1 MKLVTVKEMRAI
13 EREADEQGY
22 TYEMMMERA
31 GLGLAEQVH
40 SFYGYEE
47 RLSVLGLV
55 GSGNNGGDTLLALA
69 GLAEA
74 GWEVC
79 AYLVR
84 PRPAD
89 DPEVEKVKAQG
100 GKILDSAK
108 DKKYAALDEQL
119 KDATVLLDGVLGTG
133 VKLPLKDEVAGV
145 LKHVKESLFCPP
157 IVAVD
162 CPSGVDCDSGAAAD
176 ECLPAEVTV
185 CMAAVKGGLLRFP
198 AFELCGDIQ
207 VVDIGLPEGL
217 AAWNVVTCE
226 LVSEDLVRGLLPK
239 RRMDGHKGT
248 FGTVTV
254 VAGSLNYSGA
264 VLLASSAAGKVGAG
278 LVQAAVPAVL
288 HAALAGHNPN
298 VTWLLLPHQ
307 MGAISGEAVNVLL
320 RSTPRTTAMLVGPGL
335 GLEDCSAEFVRR
347 LMEDRAAP
355 RSRGSIGFVN
365 AAVETKDDKAAER
378 TLPAMVIDAD
388 GLKLLAK
395 VHDWH
400 KRLPAEAI
408 LTPHPGEMAIL
419 TEITVEEIQA
429 DRLETARKFAKAWG
443 HVVVLKG
450 AFTVIASPDGRLRVI
465 PAATSALAHA
475 GTGDV
480 LAGMITGLRA
490 QGLPPFDAAAVGCW
504 IHAQA
509 GLAAATQLGHEA
521 VVQASDVLNAIPEV
535 VSWVWER

>member
-1 MKLVTVKEMRAI
+1 MKLVSVAEMRAI
-13 EREADEQGY
+13 EREADEQGC

-47 RLSVLGLV
+47 RLNVLGLV

-84 PRPAD
+84 PRTED
-89 DPEVEKVKAQG
+89 DPLLARVTALG
-100 GKILDSAK
+100 GKILDHAK
-108 DKKYAALDEQL
+108 DTKFKALDEQL
-119 KDATVLLDGVLGTG
+119 KQATVLLDGVLGTG
-133 VKLPLKDEVAGV
+133 IQLPLKDGVAGV
-145 LKHVKESLFCPP
+145 LGHVKDSVFVPAV
-157 IVAVD
+157 VAVD

-185 CMAAVKGGLLRFP
+185 CMAAVKSGLLRYP
-198 AFELCGDIQ
+198 AFELCGNMQ
-207 VVDIGLPEGL
+207 VVDIGLPENL
-217 AAWNVVTCE
+217 PAWNTVNNE
-226 LVSEDLVRGLLPK
+226 LVSEDLVRELLP
-239 RRMDGHKGT
+239 RRPADGHKGT

-264 VLLASSAAGKVGAG
+264 ALLSSGAAGKVGAG
-278 LVQAAVPAVL
+278 LVQTAVPAVL

-298 VTWLLLPHQ
+298 STWLLLPHQ

-320 RSTPRTTAMLVGPGL
+320 RSTPRTTALLVGPGL
-335 GLEDCSAEFVRR
+335 GLEDCTGEFIRR
-347 LMEDRAAP
+347 LLEDRAAP
-355 RSRGSIGFVN
+355 RARGTIGFVN
-365 AAVETKDDKAAER
+365 AAAEVKDEKQAER

-395 VHDWH
+395 VPEWH
-400 KRLPAEAI
+400 KRLPVETV

-419 TEITVEEIQA
+419 TGISVEQIQA
-429 DRLETARKFAKAWG
+429 DRLGTARTFAQDWG

-450 AFTVIASPDGRLRVI
+450 AFTVIAHPDGRLRVI
-465 PAATSALAHA
+465 PVATSALAHA

-480 LAGMITGLRA
+480 LAGMIAGLRA
-490 QGLPPFDAAAVGCW
+490 QGMAAFDAAAAGCW
-504 IHAQA
+504 VHAQA
-509 GLAAATQLGHEA
+509 GLAASSQLGHEA
-521 VVQASDVLNAIPEV
+521 VVQASDVLGAIPEV
-535 VSWVWER
+535 LSWVWER